1 MIYGIGIDIVSI
13 GRFKKAVE
21 RWGARLEKRL
31 FTDGELSYCLGQTH
45 PERHLAARFAA
56 KEALFKALGGPLPFQ
71 NVEIT
76 RGSSGRPEVKVAGI
90 QDEYRFNISMS
101 HEREYCVAQV
111 IIERP

>member
-45 PERHLAARFAA
+45 PARHLAARFAA